1 MAHGSAWLA
10 CVAMATSAM
19 AGGCLSTSTRRAIAA
34 AESAPEV
41 AARNR
46 EGAADDAGR
55 QKKEEVAAQNE
66 TTLAESV
73 DRPTLEAAALA
84 NQPSLEAGAHR
95 ARALVAR
102 ARAEGSLPPP
112 ELMSEIWQVPLS
124 APYRLDKAGMIMLSL
139 RQQIPAPGSL
149 DLTAEAT
156 ALEARAAA
164 IVVAVEARSLVREID
179 RAFADY
185 VEATERHRAHIEHR
199 AIVER
204 MLVLAEA
211 RYPAGAPL
219 GDLTKAD
226 LERTRLDADIAR
238 ESGAVA
244 EVRARLNGLLARPM
258 DARLGAPRDD
268 APETVASSAHE
279 SLRGAAAKNP
289 QVANADLMRQA
300 AEASVRALDREAT
313 LPSFMVGLDYFHPV
327 QNMPVGWGVSLSMS
341 LPWIWGAASS
351 RAESAGQHALA
362 ERASARGIRVR
373 VEAEMM
379 RALAAVEAAARRFVL
394 LRDLTRPAARR
405 ALDAAQAGYSAG
417 GTGILAWLDAERSS
431 LDVEVEIQAARAD
444 LARALADLDW
454 AAGER
459 VARAPLPPVKEVSR
473 ER

>member
-1 MAHGSAWLA
+1 MS
-10 CVAMATSAM
+10 TSA
-19 AGGCLSTSTRRAIAA
+19 RRAIAA

-41 AARNR
+41 
-46 EGAADDAGR
+46 GAGPGEDAVGSAGR
-55 QKKEEVAAQNE
+55 RTQEVAARRE
-66 TTLAESV
+66 AALAEAV
-73 DRPTLEAAALA
+73 DRPTLEAVALA
-84 NQPSLEAGAHR
+84 DQPSLEAGAHR
-95 ARALVAR
+95 ARALIAR

-124 APYRLDKAGMIMLSL
+124 APYRLDKAGMIMISL

-164 IVVAVEARSLVREID
+164 TVVAVDARSLVREID

-185 VEATERHRAHIEHR
+185 VETTERHRAHLAHR

-204 MLVLAEA
+204 MVAVAGA

-226 LERTRLDADIAR
+226 LERTRLEVDVAR
-238 ESGAVA
+238 ERGAVA

-258 DARLGAPRDD
+258 DAPLGAPRDD
-268 APETVASSAHE
+268 APETVAPSAHE
-279 SLRGAAAKNP
+279 RLRDAAAKNP
-289 QVANADLMRQA
+289 QIATADLMHQA
-300 AEASVRALDREAT
+300 AETSARALDREAT

-327 QNMPVGWGVSLSMS
+327 RSMPVGWGASLSMS
-341 LPWIWGAASS
+341 LPWVWGAASS
-351 RAESAGQHALA
+351 RAESAGQRALA
-362 ERASARGIRVR
+362 ERAAIRGVRVR
-373 VEAEMM
+373 VDAEFM
-379 RALAAVEAAARRFVL
+379 RALAAVDAAAQRFVL
-394 LRDLTRPAARR
+394 LRDLTRPAAQR
-405 ALDAAQAGYSAG
+405 ALDAAQAGYSGG
-417 GTGILAWLDAERSS
+417 GTTLLAWLDAERSS

-459 VARAPLPPVKEVSR
+459 VARAPLPAAKEVSH